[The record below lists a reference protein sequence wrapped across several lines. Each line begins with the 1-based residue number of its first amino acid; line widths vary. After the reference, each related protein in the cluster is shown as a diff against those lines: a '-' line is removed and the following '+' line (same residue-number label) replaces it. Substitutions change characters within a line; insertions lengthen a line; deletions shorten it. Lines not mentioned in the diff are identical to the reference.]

1 MRGER
6 PVTRAAT
13 LSPKALYFVIA
24 LSAGNVIAHLCTS
37 AMPLQIGSL
46 IDGYGLSATAAG
58 TVGFF
63 QVGCMAIG
71 MIFFSR
77 IVHRYGLLGVCLCG
91 LAVAAVAD
99 VAIFAS
105 PAHLALLCL
114 IAAISG
120 VGYALMLSATVAAP
134 AASAQPDRVYAISN
148 SLGLLMLVG
157 VLSLLPFASS
167 YFGVR
172 GVFLGIAITLT
183 ASIPLI
189 LGLRFAR
196 DKTKVA
202 PVGHGD
208 LPGRIPL
215 VIMWSLASMGM
226 GALWPFA
233 ERIGHSLQ
241 LSGPL
246 IGLILS
252 ISVFLSVLGSAAAAF
267 VNSMM
272 DRRVALVIGFAG
284 SGASCLLLSLANGL
298 WMYAITASLFWV
310 FAIYLFVL
318 LLGTSAAL
326 DSTGRLATLCTGCER
341 LAYAVGAPIGGLFV
355 DMGSFSGIGI
365 FSAVACLI
373 AVPFCLPHLGR
384 ALRDVDAD
392 AAIRGAGAD
401 LPHASAI

>member
-1 MRGER
+1 MTGSLK
-6 PVTRAAT
+6 
-13 LSPKALYFVIA
+13 LSPRTAYFIVA

-58 TVGFF
+58 SVGFF
-63 QVGCMAIG
+63 QVGCMAVG
-71 MIFFSR
+71 MILFSR
-77 IVHRYGLLGVCLCG
+77 IVHRFGLLGVCLSG
-91 LAVAAVAD
+91 VAVAAVAD
-99 VAIFAS
+99 VALFAS
-105 PAHLALLCL
+105 PVNLALICL

-157 VLSLLPFASS
+157 VLSLLPLANS

-183 ASIPLI
+183 ASVPLI

-196 DKTKVA
+196 AKTSAAA
-202 PVGHGD
+202 PVVSGP
-208 LPGRIPL
+208 LPGRIPM

-233 ERIGHSLQ
+233 ERIGHSLD
-241 LSGPL
+241 LSSPL

-252 ISVFLSVLGSAAAAF
+252 IGVFLSVFGSAAAAF
-267 VNSMM
+267 VNKLM
-272 DRRVALVIGFAG
+272 DRRTALVIGFVG
-284 SGASCLLLSLANGL
+284 SAASCLLLSLSTGV
-298 WMYAITASLFWV
+298 WMFAIFASLFWV

-318 LLGTSAAL
+318 LLGTSATL

-341 LAYAVGAPIGGLFV
+341 LAYAIGAPIGGLFV
-355 DMGSFSGIGI
+355 DMGSFRGIGI
-365 FSAVACLI
+365 FSAAACLV
-373 AVPFCLPHLGR
+373 AVPFCMPALGK
-384 ALRDVDAD
+384 ALRNADNGPAMPDAD
-392 AAIRGAGAD
+392 TPI
-401 LPHASAI
+401 ASAI

>member
-1 MRGER
+1 
-6 PVTRAAT
+6 
-13 LSPKALYFVIA
+13 
-24 LSAGNVIAHLCTS
+24 
-37 AMPLQIGSL
+37 MPLQVGSL
-46 IDGYGLSATAAG
+46 IDGYRLSATAAG
-58 TVGFF
+58 LVGFF
-63 QVGCMAIG
+63 QVGCMAVG
-71 MIFFSR
+71 MILFSR
-77 IVHRYGLLGVCLCG
+77 TVHRFGLLGICLCG
-91 LAVAAVAD
+91 VIIAALAD
-99 VAIFAS
+99 LAIFAS
-105 PAHLALLCL
+105 PAKLALLCL
-114 IAAISG
+114 VAAISG
-120 VGYALMLSATVAAP
+120 VGYSLMLSATVAAP
-134 AASAQPDRVYAISN
+134 AASAQPERVYAISN

-157 VLSLLPFASS
+157 VLSLLPFANS

-172 GVFLGIAITLT
+172 GVFLGIAIVLT

-196 DKTKVA
+196 PKSNAA

-233 ERIGHSLQ
+233 ERIGHALE

-267 VNSMM
+267 VNNLM
-272 DRRVALVIGFAG
+272 DRRTALLIGFVG
-284 SGASCLLLSLANGL
+284 SAASCLVLSLANGL
-298 WMYAITASLFWV
+298 WMFAITAGLYWV

-326 DSTGRLATLCTGCER
+326 DSSGRLATLCTGCER

-355 DMGSFSGIGI
+355 DRGSFSAIGI
-365 FSAVACLI
+365 FSAIACLV
-373 AVPFCLPHLGR
+373 AVPFCLPHLGK
-384 ALRDVDAD
+384 ALRDVDNDSAMP
-392 AAIRGAGAD
+392 GAD
-401 LPHASAI
+401 IPIASTV